1 MSEGIPGRTVV
12 VEPTGEHATID
23 TALARDAIA
32 GLLDADPE
40 VRRRVAE
47 LVELEP
53 ERVAPPVLYA
63 LSEVLLDQ
71 GRPADAA
78 FWFYAGQLRA
88 RFDARRCTD
97 PTAAAAVDALNERF
111 GGPIDRFAFT
121 DPDRLRRTVIR
132 AVAWDRRTP
141 RHYDHRWIALHGM
154 SAYLGSD
161 GPLSVPAEEWEALA
175 ARTRAEYLEG
185 LRTALRNIPHPR

>member
-1 MSEGIPGRTVV
+1 MSEGMPGRTVV
-12 VEPTGEHATID
+12 VEPIGEYATID
-23 TALARDAIA
+23 TALARDAVA

-47 LVELEP
+47 LVQLEP
-53 ERVAPPVLYA
+53 ERAAPPVLYA
-63 LSEVLLDQ
+63 LSEVLLDR

-78 FWFYAGQLRA
+78 FWFTAGQVRA

-111 GGPIDRFAFT
+111 GGPVHRVACT
-121 DPDRLRRTVIR
+121 DPERLRRTVIR

-141 RHYDHRWIALHGM
+141 HDYDHRWIALHGM
-154 SAYLGSD
+154 RAHLGAD
-161 GPLSVPAEEWEALA
+161 GPLSVPAKDWDALA
-175 ARTRAEYLEG
+175 ARTRAEYLTA
-185 LRTALRNIPHPR
+185 LRTALRTAVHRR